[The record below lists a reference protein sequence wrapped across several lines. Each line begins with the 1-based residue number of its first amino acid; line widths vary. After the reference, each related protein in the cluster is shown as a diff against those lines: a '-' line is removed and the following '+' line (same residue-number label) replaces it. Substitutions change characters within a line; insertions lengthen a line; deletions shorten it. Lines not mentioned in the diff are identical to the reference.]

1 MPFDFASVKLQAR
14 RTVHRIFGVQ
24 AFYSDDSVGVIE
36 TRARLHN
43 RIAKPHGD
51 LVDGAGYAEII
62 EGIDRIVLIP
72 EDLNGYPITLRRGGV
87 FTFPL
92 THPGE
97 EFVLDVQE
105 PDNAIFPEV
114 AWHVVKK

>member
-1 MPFDFASVKLQAR
+1 MPFNFASVKLLTR
-14 RTVHRIFGVQ
+14 RTTHRVFGVQ
-24 AFYSDDSVGVIE
+24 AFYSDDSVGVVE

-51 LVDGAGYAEII
+51 LVDGAGFAEVI

-72 EDLNGYPITLRRGGV
+72 EDLHGYPITLKRGGV
-87 FTFPL
+87 FTFPQ

-97 EFVLDVQE
+97 EFILDVQE
-105 PDNAIFPEV
+105 PDKAIYPAV